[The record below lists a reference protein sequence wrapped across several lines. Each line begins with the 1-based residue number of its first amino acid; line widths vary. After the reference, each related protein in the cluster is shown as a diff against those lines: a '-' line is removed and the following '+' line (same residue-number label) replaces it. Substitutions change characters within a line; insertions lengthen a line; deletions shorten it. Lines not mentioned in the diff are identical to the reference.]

1 MPAVNLKWRLDVMF
15 LVLSSA
21 VLLGSLYLM
30 GMLVKREKI
39 RRVFKSHWLN
49 ISLIDPD
56 HWVIDY

>member
-1 MPAVNLKWRLDVMF
+1 MF

-21 VLLGSLYLM
+21 VLLGTLKLM

-49 ISLIDPD
+49 IKLIDPD

>member
-1 MPAVNLKWRLDVMF
+1 MF

-30 GMLVKREKI
+30 GILVKREKI

-49 ISLIDPD
+49 RENKESL
-56 HWVIDY
+56 